1 MLVPKAP
8 VTGRCKGKG
17 EPMAVLQRTGL
28 RNIALAGGIVLA
40 LSGAGAAVVWAE
52 AGQSAPSQTSPSPSP
67 PAPAPTDKKVPGE
80 GRGQAKNRGMALHSE
95 TVVKKADG
103 GFETRLAQQGA
114 VEAVSASSIT
124 VKSEDGFSQAYA
136 ITADTRI
143 TRLAATAADLK
154 AGDQV
159 RIAGFKDAS
168 GATARQIVAGSPGDQ
183 GPGRGRGHGMGKHL
197 GQGHWKDKA
206 PGQAP

>member
-1 MLVPKAP
+1 
-8 VTGRCKGKG
+8 
-17 EPMAVLQRTGL
+17 MAVPQRTGL

-40 LSGAGAAVVWAE
+40 LSGAGAAVVWAD
-52 AGQSAPSQTSPSPSP
+52 AGQSAPSQTSTSPST
-67 PAPAPTDKKVPGE
+67 PAPATTDKAPGE

-114 VEAVSASSIT
+114 IEAVSGSSIT

-154 AGDQV
+154 AGDRV
-159 RIAGFKDAS
+159 RIAGVKDGS
-168 GATARQIVAGSPGDQ
+168 GATARQIVAGTPGGQ
-183 GPGRGRGHGMGKHL
+183 GPGRGLGHGKGKHL
-197 GQGHWKDKA
+197 GDGHWKDKA